1 MTTGAWVE
9 PEPLATGAW
18 VEPAPDVAALP
29 APSDARAVAAAGGGP
44 GGSGGTN
51 RSRFCFPASPS
62 VDGVGCAGGLF
73 GERSGGDPCGCFCGA
88 GVGFLGLALPYG
100 DATTPFASSLRLFEA
115 LSASRCALH
124 IIERGGHFGVFDT
137 PMADDDEPALYPEEV
152 VAATGAIADFLASVL
167 FD

>member
-1 MTTGAWVE
+1 MRRVTAPTLL
-9 PEPLATGAW
+9 LA
-18 VEPAPDVAALP
+18 
-29 APSDARAVAAAGGGP
+29 AR
-44 GGSGGTN
+44 
-51 RSRFCFPASPS
+51 
-62 VDGVGCAGGLF
+62 D
-73 GERSGGDPCGCFCGA
+73 
-88 GVGFLGLALPYG
+88 

-137 PMADDDEPALYPEEV
+137 PMTDDDEPALYPEEV